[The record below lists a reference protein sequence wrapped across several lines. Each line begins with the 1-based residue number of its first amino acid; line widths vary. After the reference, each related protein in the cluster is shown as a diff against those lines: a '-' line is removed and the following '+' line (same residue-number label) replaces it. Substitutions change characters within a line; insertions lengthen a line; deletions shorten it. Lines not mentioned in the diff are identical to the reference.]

1 MKCLDENLLLDLA
14 EGAPSPATLAEVEQ
28 HLDGCEPCRRAVA
41 GVMRLSQTELTR
53 TEPPPLAPADV
64 IAGRYEVLG
73 PLGSGAMGVVYEA
86 HDRQLDRK
94 VAVKFLRQA
103 RGTAVDDLAQR
114 VLREARALAR
124 INHPNVVVVHDSGL
138 HEGRV
143 YLVMELVRGATL
155 TAWQAGR
162 PWREVLEAYL
172 QAGAGLAAAHGA
184 GVVHRDFKPDN
195 VLVSEDGR
203 VRVSDFGIARLDDA
217 TVLPEQRP
225 GTPDHPERSRG
236 TPAADGAARLSF
248 GGALVGTPAYMSPEQ
263 FAGRV
268 SDARSDQFAFCVALF
283 EALSGTRPFDGATLA
298 GLSHSVSR
306 GVPKRL
312 PPTFPRRLDTAL
324 RRGLQADPQ
333 LRWPELG
340 ALLAQLELVR
350 RARRAWLVAAA
361 LVVTVSAVAAPAL
374 VQRASLC
381 TGAAGRVE
389 GAWSEA
395 VRAEVQR
402 AFVATGSVVAEPS
415 FERAAALA
423 EEYRAAW
430 ERTATETCEATR
442 LRGEQPEEV
451 HTARTICLEHQL
463 EVFTATTRLW
473 RHADRNVVVEAVK
486 TIRLLPRPA
495 ECSVEAARL
504 SGTQL
509 PADPQAR
516 EQIAALRLQ
525 VSAALPLSAAARH
538 AEARALLTPLASPVA
553 ATRWQPLIAEHA
565 LALARAHLGESHLAE
580 AEASALDAVDAAER
594 AADPQLTARAR
605 LALSEIVGVRRLRAD
620 DGPRLFRSS
629 AVAIEKAGQ
638 PLALQAAL
646 AEQRAEFAM
655 GMGRVPE
662 ARAAFREALALRE
675 RAAGP
680 GDVSL
685 AQPLLGLSRVALTQL
700 ALEPGWEQHL
710 ARALELQ
717 RAAYGA
723 RHPEVARTLR
733 YRAALLGRHQKGG
746 AVAQAREGIEMVE
759 QTAGDSLELG
769 FALASLGQLLLE
781 EQQVAEAKAS
791 LLRGLA
797 LLRRFLEADHPTIL
811 LTLMNLSGSASWA
824 GQPAEA
830 FALMEELLPLAE
842 SRLGRNS
849 GKWAL
854 HFVNWCAS
862 GSAAGR
868 VDVVIDRCSAE
879 PARIEALLPDDA
891 KVPWKR
897 ILGIMSLKARRFPE
911 ARRLLEEVRQ
921 SNDAGEQRTAEVYL
935 RIADLEEGREPAAA
949 RAWLVRRAAALAA
962 GGVLDQLLGKEIHQ
976 FLSRPAGKKAD

>member
-14 EGAPSPATLAEVEQ
+14 EGAPGPATLAEVEQ
-28 HLDGCEPCRRAVA
+28 HLDTCEACRRAVA

-53 TEPPPLAPADV
+53 NEPPPLAPAAL
-64 IAGRYEVLG
+64 IGGRYEVLG

-94 VAVKFLRQA
+94 VALKFLRQA
-103 RGTAVDDLAQR
+103 RGAAVDDLAQR
-114 VLREARALAR
+114 MLREARALAR

-162 PWREVLEAYL
+162 PWRAVLDAYL

-195 VLVSEDGR
+195 VLVSDDGR

-217 TVLPEQRP
+217 PGPPEA
-225 GTPDHPERSRG
+225 SRG
-236 TPAADGAARLSF
+236 TPPAEPDPAPGAAPLTF
-248 GGALVGTPAYMSPEQ
+248 HGALVGTPAYMSPEQ
-263 FAGRV
+263 FAGRA

-283 EALSGTRPFDGATLA
+283 EALSGTRPFEGETLA
-298 GLSHSVSR
+298 GLRDNVSR
-306 GVPKRL
+306 GGSKRL
-312 PPTFPRRLDTAL
+312 PPTFPRRLDAAL
-324 RRGLQADPQ
+324 RRGLQADPR
-333 LRWPELG
+333 LRWPDLG

-350 RARRAWLVAAA
+350 RPRRAWLVAAA
-361 LVVTVSAVAAPAL
+361 LVVAVSAVAAPAL

-389 GAWSEA
+389 GAWNDA

-402 AFVATGSVVAEPS
+402 AFAATGSVLADPS

-423 EEYRAAW
+423 DDYRAAW

-442 LRGEQPEEV
+442 LRGEQPEAL

-463 EVFTATTRLW
+463 ELFAATTRLW

-486 TIRLLPRPA
+486 TIRVLPRPA
-495 ECSVEAARL
+495 DCSVEAARL
-504 SGTQL
+504 SGSQL

-516 EQIAALRLQ
+516 ERIAGLRLE

-538 AEARALLTPLASPVA
+538 AEARALLTPLGSPVA
-553 ATRWQPLIAEHA
+553 ATGWQPLLAEHA

-594 AADPQLTARAR
+594 SADPELTARAR

-646 AEQRAEFAM
+646 AEQRADFAM
-655 GMGRVPE
+655 GLGRVPE

-680 GDVSL
+680 KDVSL
-685 AQPLLGLSRVALTQL
+685 AQPLLGLARVALTQL

-746 AVAQAREGIEMVE
+746 AVAQAREAIEMVE
-759 QTAGDSLELG
+759 QTAGESLELG
-769 FALASLGQLLLE
+769 FALSSLGQLLLE
-781 EQQVAEAKAS
+781 EQQVAEARAS
-791 LLRGLA
+791 LLRALT

-868 VDVVIDRCSAE
+868 ADLVIDRCTAE

-891 KVPWKR
+891 RIPWKR
-897 ILGIMSLKARRFPE
+897 ILGIVSLKARRFPE
-911 ARRLLEEVRQ
+911 ARRLLEEVRL
-921 SNDAGEQRTAEVYL
+921 SDDAGEQRTAEVYL
-935 RIADLEEGREPAAA
+935 RMADVEEGREVAAA
-949 RAWLVRRAAALAA
+949 RAWLVRRAAALAT
-962 GGVLDQLLGKEIHQ
+962 GGALDQLLGKEIHQ
-976 FLSRPAGKKAD
+976 FLSRPAPPKASP